1 MRSAGTDA
9 AARAFNV
16 RFAQQQLSSATKR
29 GMFSTLMIPSLSPF
43 DFIGPAGSLYEVVS
57 GIVNRCSFFK
67 ADAQQTATC
76 KLIGAGL
83 ARAGSFASHR

>member
-1 MRSAGTDA
+1 
-9 AARAFNV
+9 
-16 RFAQQQLSSATKR
+16 
-29 GMFSTLMIPSLSPF
+29 MFSTLMIPSLSPF

-83 ARAGSFASHR
+83 ARAGSFASRRQWNLRFASCVDPSPRSQ

>member
-1 MRSAGTDA
+1 
-9 AARAFNV
+9 
-16 RFAQQQLSSATKR
+16 
-29 GMFSTLMIPSLSPF
+29 MIPTLSPF
-43 DFIGPAGSLYEVVS
+43 DYIGPAGSLYEVVS